1 RLLLLTAVHTDI
13 STNSPDE
20 ATRVRSDEIVGLL
33 TPIAKSFG
41 TDLGNELTSLALQIH
56 GGMGF
61 IEETGVAQHYRDIRI
76 AAIYEGTNGN
86 QAADYVGRMMPVH
99 GRDSILEFIA
109 SIRKI
114 EPLLAEAVDDFS
126 SIRDELGRQFDA
138 LEKATGWMLRTGMS
152 DPNAVLA
159 GSSLY

>member
-1 RLLLLTAVHTDI
+1 ENATGYLIGEENKGMRIMFVMMNSARLSVGMQGLAVADRAYQQSVQYAKERIQGKAIGVTGRDSAIIEFPDVRRMLMTQKAYLAGLRRLLLLTAVHTDI

-61 IEETGVAQHYRDIRI
+61 
-76 AAIYEGTNGN
+76 
-86 QAADYVGRMMPVH
+86 
-99 GRDSILEFIA
+99 
-109 SIRKI
+109 
-114 EPLLAEAVDDFS
+114 
-126 SIRDELGRQFDA
+126 
-138 LEKATGWMLRTGMS
+138 
-152 DPNAVLA
+152 
-159 GSSLY
+159 